1 MAPKI
6 ITMEKNMAKFIFLV
20 LLFILVQY
28 PSMGAEF
35 FHKFHKKYT
44 IKNNINM
51 NTSRTISVGL
61 VLVDIPQYREP
72 KTNRLYDETLSYSK
86 SVPFGDEHGRST
98 NVHET
103 VHGIN
108 NQLRNQY
115 KIQLKKNINGFY
127 AGHGRGI
134 IIENPKLTIRDIIP
148 YIPNSVRG
156 YRFNLYFVQ
165 QLGDWNDV
173 PTYPID
179 EWTAYI
185 AGAECAVDDI
195 RNGLEIP
202 KSDYV
207 SGSLEFSIY
216 CTVLAMVVSKKDRE
230 YWNTNEQFR
239 NAIQYFLIKAEKVFN
254 EGQDSFPS
262 DRQDKLLFN
271 LRNEESTKE
280 LRDFLIKEF
289 QGVFV
294 D

>member
-1 MAPKI
+1 MVRFI
-6 ITMEKNMAKFIFLV
+6 III
-20 LLFILVQY
+20 LLSISIQAN
-28 PSMGAEF
+28 STAGEI
-35 FHKFHKKYT
+35 FHKFNERYT
-44 IKNNINM
+44 IKNN
-51 NTSRTISVGL
+51 TSNRTISVGL
-61 VLVDIPQYREP
+61 ILVELPIYRI
-72 KTNRLYDETLSYSK
+72 LYPDTIYNQIMSHSQDD
-86 SVPFGDEHGRST
+86 PFGDEHGRST
-98 NVHET
+98 NAHET

-108 NQLRNQY
+108 NKLRNQY
-115 KIQLKKNINGFY
+115 KIQLKKNVNGFY
-127 AGHGRGI
+127 AGDGRGI
-134 IIENPKLTIRDIIP
+134 IIENPNLTIRDIIP
-148 YIPNSVRG
+148 YIPHSVRG
-156 YRFNLYFVQ
+156 YRFELYFVK

-179 EWTAYI
+179 EWTSYI

-195 RNGLEIP
+195 KNGLKIQ

-216 CTVLAMVVSKKDRE
+216 CAALAMAVSKKDTK
-230 YWNTNEQFR
+230 YWNTNEQFK

-262 DRQDKLLFN
+262 DRQEKLLFN